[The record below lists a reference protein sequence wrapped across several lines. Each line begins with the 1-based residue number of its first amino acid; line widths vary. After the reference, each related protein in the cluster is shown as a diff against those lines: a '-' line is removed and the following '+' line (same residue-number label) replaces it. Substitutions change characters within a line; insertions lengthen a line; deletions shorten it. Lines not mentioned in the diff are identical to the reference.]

1 MEWCRAHDGCLD
13 TQCVTVLQKRNTELG
28 DLPLGANRSNL
39 AFSVGGDFISSF
51 KVCSLQNTALRKGL
65 GEKGVKGLAL
75 FACPQGPWQIASP
88 KQKISESK
96 FKPRNQS
103 KSNLLIFF

>member
-1 MEWCRAHDGCLD
+1 M
-13 TQCVTVLQKRNTELG
+13 G
-28 DLPLGANRSNL
+28 DLPLGANRSKP

-65 GEKGVKGLAL
+65 GEKGVKGFAL
-75 FACPQGPWQIASP
+75 LACPQGPWQIASP

-96 FKPRNQS
+96 FKPRNKS
-103 KSNLLIFF
+103 KSNLIGA